1 MKKKLARIF
10 FLTVCLL
17 MILSVS
23 AGAIVPY
30 TTYTYNVSGIQQNS
44 PHAYVPQQVISSAS
58 IKQGL
63 ANRVNEIASDKY
75 GENFLDLQAIYD
87 ICVDDLGHVYIVDS
101 GSAST
106 AGSGRIICLD
116 ENYNL
121 RLVINEFVN
130 DQGVPDSFS
139 EPKGVFVTDTEILV
153 ADSGKARIVI
163 FDKVGNFKT
172 IVPEPASRRVPRGE
186 RLHAGLRS
194 RPTRAG
200 RVYVV
205 SSTTNYGVISLN
217 RDGSFNGFIGPQK
230 VTIDA
235 WDYFWRMFQTAEQK
249 KSNVQYVPTEYN
261 NLTID
266 ADGFLYVT
274 TSSIDAAQQQAAI
287 QSKSKADTYAPVKK
301 LNPSGTDVM
310 NRNGFFPPS
319 GEVDVY
325 NGTGNKDI
333 TISGASKIVDV
344 ALGPNGMWSIIDQ
357 KRSKVFTYDSNGVLL
372 FVFGD
377 IGDQVGNIQNLQAIA
392 YQGSNILLLDSTNNT
407 ITVYKR
413 TSYGDL
419 IANALQNTEDQ
430 NYDAAVN
437 YYTAILQ
444 RNNNYDSAY
453 VGIGQSLYRDGE
465 YMQAMQYF
473 KYAYD
478 TVNYSEAYSAY
489 RKEWVEDYVILI
501 PIIIVAICLLISWFF
516 RHAKKVNKRG
526 HAYKEKRSLGEELWY
541 AIYVIFHPFDG
552 FWDIKHE
559 KRGSVKGATTI
570 LAITVAAFL
579 YQSVGR
585 GWLFNPYQNGAS
597 YIMVFMSVALPS
609 RCG

>member
-1 MKKKLARIF
+1 
-10 FLTVCLL
+10 
-17 MILSVS
+17 
-23 AGAIVPY
+23 
-30 TTYTYNVSGIQQNS
+30 
-44 PHAYVPQQVISSAS
+44 
-58 IKQGL
+58 
-63 ANRVNEIASDKY
+63 
-75 GENFLDLQAIYD
+75 
-87 ICVDDLGHVYIVDS
+87 
-101 GSAST
+101 
-106 AGSGRIICLD
+106 
-116 ENYNL
+116 
-121 RLVINEFVN
+121 
-130 DQGVPDSFS
+130 
-139 EPKGVFVTDTEILV
+139 
-153 ADSGKARIVI
+153 
-163 FDKVGNFKT
+163 
-172 IVPEPASRRVPRGE
+172 
-186 RLHAGLRS
+186 
-194 RPTRAG
+194 
-200 RVYVV
+200 
-205 SSTTNYGVISLN
+205 
-217 RDGSFNGFIGPQK
+217 
-230 VTIDA
+230 
-235 WDYFWRMFQTAEQK
+235 
-249 KSNVQYVPTEYN
+249 
-261 NLTID
+261 
-266 ADGFLYVT
+266 
-274 TSSIDAAQQQAAI
+274 
-287 QSKSKADTYAPVKK
+287 
-301 LNPSGTDVM
+301 M

-597 YIMVFMSVALPS
+597 YIMVFMSVALPVALWVIANW
-609 RCG
+609 CLTTLFDGEGTLKDVYIATCYALTPLP

>member
-1 MKKKLARIF
+1 MFPEA
-10 FLTVCLL
+10 
-17 MILSVS
+17 SV
-23 AGAIVPY
+23 Y
-30 TTYTYNVSGIQQNS
+30 TPV
-44 PHAYVPQQVISSAS
+44 AVA
-58 IKQGL
+58 
-63 ANRVNEIASDKY
+63 
-75 GENFLDLQAIYD
+75 
-87 ICVDDLGHVYIVDS
+87 
-101 GSAST
+101 
-106 AGSGRIICLD
+106 
-116 ENYNL
+116 
-121 RLVINEFVN
+121 
-130 DQGVPDSFS
+130 
-139 EPKGVFVTDTEILV
+139 TD
-153 ADSGKARIVI
+153 A
-163 FDKVGNFKT
+163 
-172 IVPEPASRRVPRGE
+172 
-186 RLHAGLRS
+186 
-194 RPTRAG
+194 AG

-437 YYTAILQ
+437 YYTAIF
-444 RNNNYDSAY
+444 S
-453 VGIGQSLYRDGE
+453 
-465 YMQAMQYF
+465 
-473 KYAYD
+473 
-478 TVNYSEAYSAY
+478 
-489 RKEWVEDYVILI
+489 
-501 PIIIVAICLLISWFF
+501 
-516 RHAKKVNKRG
+516 
-526 HAYKEKRSLGEELWY
+526 
-541 AIYVIFHPFDG
+541 
-552 FWDIKHE
+552 
-559 KRGSVKGATTI
+559 ATTTTTAPMSASARAFTVTASTCRRCSTSSTPMTRSTT
-570 LAITVAAFL
+570 LKPTRHTARNGSRIT
-579 YQSVGR
+579 S
-585 GWLFNPYQNGAS
+585 S
-597 YIMVFMSVALPS
+597 
-609 RCG
+609 